1 MPSLPLTSAECIEAA
16 LQLNRSAP
24 GDLISTGIACI
35 FKFAVRTSIR
45 LANKR
50 HGIPAFVAL
59 SMNLGFVPMRPRC
72 VRDLS
77 D

>member
-16 LQLNRSAP
+16 LQLNQSAP
-24 GDLISTGIACI
+24 DDWISTGSACI
-35 FKFAVRTSIR
+35 FEFAMRTSIR

-59 SMNLGFVPMRPRC
+59 SMNFGFVPMRPRFAQ
-72 VRDLS
+72 LTG
-77 D
+77 